1 MMNVADIV
9 IHVHPDLSAEE
20 RDKLEEDLRDYAG
33 VISIHFNP
41 ERPHLL
47 TAVCDSDVTSSADI
61 LMHIG
66 ERGMEA
72 TKIG

>member
-1 MMNVADIV
+1 MSTADIV

-20 RDKLEEDLRDYAG
+20 RVQLEEDLSIYQG
-33 VISIHFNP
+33 MISIRFSP

-47 TAVCDSDVTSSADI
+47 TAVYDSNVTSSAD
-61 LMHIG
+61 LLAHIG
-66 ERGMEA
+66 ERGVDA